1 MRGDNA
7 QLMEANLSLLM
18 EIREADTVID
28 ALRLKLRAQCDAM
41 EKCGIPVP
49 GNFTELLAPIQ
60 LRPTPSQ
67 QKR

>member
-18 EIREADTVID
+18 EIRETDTEID
-28 ALRLKLRAQCDAM
+28 TLRLKLRAQCDAL

-49 GNFTELLAPIQ
+49 VNFTELLAQIQ
-60 LRPTPSQ
+60 PRPSPDQ
-67 QKR
+67 Q